1 MLLPYKCSYIPVVY
15 IIFQILDRKN
25 TEIDELKT
33 HYRNK
38 GKEHDENCAK
48 LEKKGKWSMEM
59 CLLTHCGLVMPY
71 GDMELVQHWFQ

>member
-1 MLLPYKCSYIPVVY
+1 MCTFYFHRCYFHTNSVIIPVSY
-15 IIFQILDRKN
+15 IFQILDRKN

-48 LEKKGKWSMEM
+48 LEKKGKWTME
-59 CLLTHCGLVMPY
+59 
-71 GDMELVQHWFQ
+71 